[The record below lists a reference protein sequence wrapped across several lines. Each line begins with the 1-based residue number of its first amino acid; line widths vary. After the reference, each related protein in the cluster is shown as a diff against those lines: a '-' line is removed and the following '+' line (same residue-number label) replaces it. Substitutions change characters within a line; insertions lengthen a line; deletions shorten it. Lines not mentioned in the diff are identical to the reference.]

1 MSGPDG
7 TAACRGCGTPIDR
20 PGDFCLTCRTANA
33 DAVVVEA
40 GEARADLTVLHEG
53 EVLGETAVTTVPEPD
68 PERRTTERR
77 NYAGRIADEIRR
89 KRPEEVYA
97 TGDREVVRELR
108 ADLHYPVYR
117 VDQAAPVEAALG
129 RRGEQPLEVDDRPAG
144 AKLGGRHST
153 VIGGRRGL
161 RALETV
167 AGHPHVK
174 KVVPGAI
181 DAGGTGSQRGLRAK
195 ATRADDNGN
204 LRVLLRDGSSVQE
217 THVVTTAPDRPLGEQ
232 IRADL
237 AEVLAEEGFA

>member
-7 TAACRGCGTPIDR
+7 ATACHDCGTPLDR
-20 PGDFCLTCRTANA
+20 PGDFCLVCRTTNA
-33 DAVVVEA
+33 DAVVVEVA
-40 GEARADLTVLHEG
+40 TNRATLTVLRG
-53 EVLGETAVTTVPEPD
+53 GDVLGETEITTVLEPD
-68 PERRTTERR
+68 PERRTSERR

-89 KRPEEVYA
+89 KRPDEVYA
-97 TGDREVVRELR
+97 AGEREVVRELR

-117 VDQAAPVEAALG
+117 VDDEDPIETVLA
-129 RRGEQPLEVDDRPAG
+129 RRGEKPLDVDDRPA
-144 AKLGGRHST
+144 AEKLGGRHT
-153 VIGGRRGL
+153 TIIGGRHGL

-195 ATRADDNGN
+195 ATRADGNGN

-217 THVVTTAPDRPLGEQ
+217 THVVTTAPNRPLGEK

-237 AEVLAEEGFA
+237 SEVLADAGFT

>member
-1 MSGPDG
+1 MSGPSG
-7 TAACRGCGTPIDR
+7 TAACRDCGTPLDR

-33 DAVVVEA
+33 DAVVVEV
-40 GEARADLTVLHEG
+40 GTDRATVTVLRDG
-53 EVLGETAVTTVPEPD
+53 EVLGETAITTVLEPD

-77 NYAGRIADEIRR
+77 NYAGRIGDEIRR

-97 TGDREVVRELR
+97 AGDREVIRELR

-117 VDQAAPVEAALG
+117 VDAAAPIEAALG
-129 RRGEQPLEVDDRPAG
+129 RRGEQPLAVDERPAA
-144 AKLGGRHST
+144 AKLGGSHTT
-153 VIGGRRGL
+153 VIGGRRGR

-174 KVVPGAI
+174 KVIPGAI

-195 ATRADDNGN
+195 ATRADGNGN

-217 THVVTTAPDRPLGEQ
+217 THVVTTAPNRTLGEQ
-232 IRADL
+232 IRTDL

>member
-1 MSGPDG
+1 MSGPTG
-7 TAACRGCGTPIDR
+7 AKACRDCGTPLDR

-33 DAVVVEA
+33 DAVVVDA
-40 GEARADLTVLHEG
+40 GTDRADVTVLQAG
-53 EVLGETAVTTVPEPD
+53 DVIGETAVTTVLEPD

-89 KRPEEVYA
+89 KRPDEVYA
-97 TGDREVVRELR
+97 AGDREVIRELR
-108 ADLHYPVYR
+108 ADVRYPVYR
-117 VDQAAPVEAALG
+117 VDEQDPVEAALC
-129 RRGEQPLEVDDRPAG
+129 RRGEQALAVDDRPAG

-181 DAGGTGSQRGLRAK
+181 DAGGTGSQHGLRAK

-217 THVVTTAPDRPLGEQ
+217 THVVTTAPNRTLGEQ
-232 IRADL
+232 IRTDL
-237 AEVLAEEGFA
+237 SEVLVEDGFA